1 MLKMNDEIIKE
12 IKQLKEDKNAIILAH
27 NYQPKEIQEIADF
40 IGDSLE
46 LCLKASE
53 VDDSDII
60 VFCGVNFMAETA
72 AIICPDKKVLLP
84 DNRANC
90 QMADMVKLDELKAA
104 KEDHPDCDVV
114 LYVNSRAETK
124 AEADIVC
131 TSANADKVVES
142 LNSDNFIFA
151 PDHNL
156 GVYSAKLTGK
166 NAIIVPKDGHCYVH
180 TLFKPE
186 DVELARKE
194 YPDAKIVV
202 HPECPED
209 VKELADYIEST
220 GGMVRLAKDPS
231 IKQLVLGTEIDL
243 ATRLKREN
251 PGKEFIPLRK
261 DAFCLTM
268 KLITLEKI
276 RDCLVDEKY
285 EVTVDDEIADKARV
299 GIERMLNLSK

>member
-1 MLKMNDEIIKE
+1 MTDKIIKKINE
-12 IKQLKEDKNAIILAH
+12 LKEKKNAIILAH

-40 IGDSLE
+40 VGDSLE
-46 LCLKASE
+46 LCIKASQVE
-53 VDDSDII
+53 EADII

-72 AIICPDKKVLLP
+72 SIISPDKKVLLP

-90 QMADMVKLDELKAA
+90 QMADMISLDELKEA
-104 KEDHPDCDVV
+104 KRKHPDSEVV

-124 AEADIVC
+124 SEADIVC
-131 TSANADKVVES
+131 TSANAGKVVSS
-142 LNSDNFIFA
+142 LKSDEFIFA

-156 GVYSAKLTGK
+156 GIYSAKESNK
-166 NAIIVPKDGHCYVH
+166 KPIIVPENGHCYVH

-186 DVELARKE
+186 DIKQARID

-202 HPECPED
+202 HPECNDD
-209 VKELADYIEST
+209 VRELADYVEST

-231 IKQLVLGTEIDL
+231 IKQLIVGTEIDL

-251 PGKEFIPLRK
+251 PDKEFIPLKR

-268 KLITLEKI
+268 KIITLKKVL
-276 RDCLVDEKY
+276 DCLEEEKY
-285 EVTVDDEIADKARV
+285 EVVVDEDIASKARV
-299 GIERMLNLSK
+299 GIQRMLDLS